1 MNNLI
6 YIILFL
12 SKNLKDSLIK
22 IFKTQEYKNELME
35 KYLEKNLKLW
45 ERNFDKKPKKKI
57 LITDFVSTIGYTV
70 LMSIIGKYT
79 SLIKTAK
86 LEAII
91 RQNDMRGE
99 KIIKS
104 FGVSKFYSIK
114 LDIFFKRL
122 KYFKDAIIITNKAKS
137 VKNFL
142 KIKHKKINIGL
153 IVYDHIL
160 RHAGIEYTRK
170 INFKFIYF
178 LSIALDYDNFCK
190 KFFKENKFDYI
201 IQSETQFIPSAIFFE
216 NALLFKNKV
225 LAHEGGT
232 KDVSVRIFK
241 SVSQRFQG
249 RSLFSEKL
257 YRYVSNQKTK
267 KIKKI
272 ATSILNKRFE
282 GKSNSQDLRGAVIA
296 YKPKKKI

>member
-241 SVSQRFQG
+241 SVSQR
-249 RSLFSEKL
+249 
-257 YRYVSNQKTK
+257 Y
-267 KIKKI
+267 
-272 ATSILNKRFE
+272 
-282 GKSNSQDLRGAVIA
+282 
-296 YKPKKKI
+296 